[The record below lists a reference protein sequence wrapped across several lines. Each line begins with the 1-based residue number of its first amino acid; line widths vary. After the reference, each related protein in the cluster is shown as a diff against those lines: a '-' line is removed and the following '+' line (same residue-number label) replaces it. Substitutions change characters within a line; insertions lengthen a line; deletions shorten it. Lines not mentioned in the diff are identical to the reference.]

1 MNPMQH
7 PDTGTDFTQIAS
19 AIPGPP
25 AIAAASPR
33 RTTRF
38 LRAALGTL
46 ALALSSLPATQ
57 AREAAVAAPATAAA
71 AAATMG
77 PAIPIGGALRDDNA
91 AVWSR
96 MIELAG
102 GPGARFVVLPTAS
115 GDPEAAARG
124 TIAALAAHGAVGEY
138 LPVAPE
144 LKNVDNAAAV
154 RDPVLIAKVRAANG
168 VFFTGGDQGRI
179 VDTLRP
185 GGVESPLL
193 LAIRELQQR
202 GGVVA
207 GTSAGAAIMSRTMFR
222 DPGSVITLMKGPL
235 RPGSDFDAGLGF
247 AQSDLFVDQHFLR
260 RGRLGRMLALMQTH
274 GMKLGLGVE
283 EDSAAVL
290 RGDQVEVLGEGGALL
305 VDLTAATTD
314 PKQGAFN
321 IANARLTYLGQG
333 DRYDLRTHVLSPSK
347 AKLDGHLIDPQA
359 KDFKPFYGDAPY
371 ALDFLAAGVLVQSM
385 VRIVDGKATEARG
398 LAFDPSPEAAAPRDL
413 GFEFRLSRRAD
424 TLGWY
429 DPVASADAYTLANLR
444 LDVVP
449 VRVAQPLF
457 RPWLQEA
464 PQQPDPTARRN
475 VQ

>member
-1 MNPMQH
+1 MNPTH
-7 PDTGTDFTQIAS
+7 ITFPRTDS
-19 AIPGPP
+19 ANRAPTLI
-25 AIAAASPR
+25 R
-33 RTTRF
+33 V
-38 LRAALGTL
+38 AALLCTL
-46 ALALSSLPATQ
+46 AALNLPWLSAAQ
-57 AREAAVAAPATAAA
+57 AREAVVAVPSATPSI
-71 AAATMG
+71 ATTTTTAMG

-91 AVWSR
+91 AVWTR

-102 GPGARFVVLPTAS
+102 GPGARFVVLGTAS

-124 TIAALAAHGAVGEY
+124 TIAALTAFGAVGEF

-144 LKNVDNAAAV
+144 LKGVDNAAAV
-154 RDPVLIAKVRAANG
+154 RDPELIAKVRAANG
-168 VFFTGGDQGRI
+168 VFFTGGGQDRI

-193 LAIRELQQR
+193 IAIRELQQR

-222 DPGSVITLMKGPL
+222 DPGGVVTLMKGPL
-235 RPGSDFDAGLGF
+235 RPGQDFDAGLGF

-260 RGRLGRMLALMQTH
+260 RGRLGRMLALMQAN

-290 RGDQVEVLGEGGALL
+290 HGDQIEVLGEGGALF
-305 VDLTAATTD
+305 VDLTEATTD
-314 PKQGAFN
+314 PTLGVFN

-333 DRYDLRTHVLSPSK
+333 DRYDLRTHELTP
-347 AKLDGHLIDPQA
+347 ARRKLDGQLINPRA
-359 KDFKPFYGDAPY
+359 ADFKPFYGDAPY
-371 ALDFLAAGVLVQSM
+371 SLDVLAAGVVLQSM

-398 LAFDPSPEAAAPRDL
+398 LAFDPSPDAAEPRDL
-413 GFEFRLSRRAD
+413 GFEFRFSRRAD

-429 DPVASADAYTLANLR
+429 DPEASADAYTLANLR

-457 RPWLQEA
+457 VPWRAEKKG
-464 PQQPDPTARRN
+464 R
-475 VQ
+475 